1 MAEFRKS
8 VTFVN
13 ENTKEAADKVVE
25 AGIVADAGLA
35 EKAIPKCNIVCIEGD
50 EMKTSLRA
58 FYEAIF
64 AVNPQLVG
72 GQVPTDEIYLA

>member
-1 MAEFRKS
+1 
-8 VTFVN
+8 
-13 ENTKEAADKVVE
+13 
-25 AGIVADAGLA
+25 
-35 EKAIPKCNIVCIEGD
+35 
-50 EMKTSLRA
+50 MKTSLRA